1 MDKRKIKKPD
11 TKIRDRLI
19 PRILMSG
26 YLVTHEAFASRTRC
40 SVHSILFISSQ
51 TAHQPE
57 WVGNNKIA
65 EEPGEKQG

>member
-1 MDKRKIKKPD
+1 
-11 TKIRDRLI
+11 
-19 PRILMSG
+19 MSG

-51 TAHQPE
+51 TARQPE
-57 WVGNNKIA
+57 WVGNNKLA